1 MLGMQYKIK
10 FNKDFNMDSIRDRV
24 KHNGFKT
31 DGFLDLMTKLDLIV
45 DDQDVKMYA
54 PLYLW
59 KYHEGMNKFI
69 FDGFFD
75 NILNSFGWTHINHM
89 VPLEYDLDKVI
100 ETKFVLEIES
110 KIDETNTLRCPMN
123 MFSFENQIGYIYYY
137 NPNTWTY
144 HQFFLLNH

>member
-1 MLGMQYKIK
+1 
-10 FNKDFNMDSIRDRV
+10 
-24 KHNGFKT
+24 
-31 DGFLDLMTKLDLIV
+31 MTKLYLIV

-75 NILNSFGWTHINHM
+75 NLLNLFGWTHINHM

-123 MFSFENQIGYIYYY
+123 MFSFENQIEYIYYY

>member
-31 DGFLDLMTKLDLIV
+31 DGFLDLMTKLYLIV

-59 KYHEGMNKFI
+59 KNHEGMNKFI

-75 NILNSFGWTHINHM
+75 NLLNSFGWTHINHM

-100 ETKFVLEIES
+100 ET
-110 KIDETNTLRCPMN
+110 
-123 MFSFENQIGYIYYY
+123 
-137 NPNTWTY
+137 
-144 HQFFLLNH
+144 